1 MTNADMI
8 RSMSDEELAAN
19 LMCPNEM
26 GIADIPCDNRIN
38 VIATSVYWIGCV
50 SQQWRKPDEIQI
62 CPAIQQA
69 GKESNGGNS
78 RTTDTQKP

>member
-26 GIADIPCDNRIN
+26 GIADIPCDKSDQCNCYKCLLDFFCH
-38 VIATSVYWIGCV
+38 SSG
-50 SQQWRKPDEIQI
+50 EI
-62 CPAIQQA
+62 CFDRSGNCIQ
-69 GKESNGGNS
+69 
-78 RTTDTQKP
+78 RLL